1 MRMNEAP
8 PRIADRKA
16 RRAGG
21 LNGSGG
27 ARDYLL
33 ALRLA
38 FTRDP
43 RFVICVSILSLGAIS
58 VQWLSAGGFRFSKE
72 RLDLKVPLE
81 ELNQKKIEPY
91 RLVGSDRIQKEEVEA
106 LGTEEYIRWRLE
118 NTSVSRNDP
127 LRHATLFVTYY
138 SGQPDQVPHVPE
150 ECFLGG
156 GYQQLG
162 ADEKTVH
169 ISQMGVD
176 VPVRVLTF
184 RKDSAIAA
192 DWSPTVVYLFSVNGR
207 FVDSR
212 DAVRLYLSNPF
223 ERFGYFSKVEVTF
236 GRPGEGPKGS
246 LVVLKAAESLL
257 DKVLPV
263 LVKDHWPDWPPRE
276 VSPGGKAA
284 TKGSAS

>member
-1 MRMNEAP
+1 MNEGSSKNV
-8 PRIADRKA
+8 DRGA
-16 RRAGG
+16 CRVRGSH
-21 LNGSGG
+21 GSGG
-27 ARDYLL
+27 PGDYLT

-43 RFVICVSILSLGAIS
+43 RFVICVVVLSLGAIS

-72 RLDLKVPLE
+72 RLDLKLPLE

-127 LRHATLFVTYY
+127 LRFATFFVTYY

-169 ISQMGVD
+169 VSEMGAD
-176 VPVRVLTF
+176 VPVRLLTF
-184 RKDSAIAA
+184 RKDSTIAA
-192 DWSPTVVYLFSVNGR
+192 DWAPTVVYCFNVNGR
-207 FVDSR
+207 FVSSR
-212 DAVRLYLSNPF
+212 NAVRFALSNPF

-236 GRPGEGPKGS
+236 GRPGEGAKDS
-246 LVVLKAAESLL
+246 QVVLKAAESLL
-257 DKVLPV
+257 GKVLPV
-263 LVKDHWPDWPPRE
+263 LVRDHWPDWPPKG
-276 VSPGGKAA
+276 VSSVGKTAR
-284 TKGSAS
+284 KGSTS